1 MALLENIRLFVRVYE
16 LGSMSAAAR
25 DQRVSPAV
33 ASSRIAALEQHLAV
47 RLFQRTTRSLRPTE
61 HGEAFYAGARE
72 VIEALEAAEGR
83 VAAITG
89 SVRGLLGVAAP
100 LALGRRILA
109 PRIPEFA
116 DAHPEVRL
124 RLRLTDRNVD
134 LTGEGLDLAVFL
146 GTPEDSTL
154 KLRKI
159 CDCRRVLVASPGYVA
174 ARGMPKTGADL
185 LAGHECLILRFP
197 GAAEFRWPLD
207 TPEGTRRFAV
217 TGRLDS
223 DDGAVLTNWALAGR
237 GIALKPLFEVAAH
250 LASGALVEV
259 CEAARPAPVQLVCLT
274 THRRLQDPKR
284 KLFMDWAV
292 PVLRDA
298 VAAAEAHGPAVQE
311 PR

>member
-1 MALLENIRLFVRVYE
+1 MALLENIRLFVRVHE

-33 ASSRIAALEQHLAV
+33 ASSRIAALEEHLKV

-89 SVRGLLGVAAP
+89 SPRGLLSVAAP
-100 LALGRRILA
+100 LTLGRWLLA
-109 PRIPEFA
+109 PRVPEFA
-116 DAHPEVRL
+116 DAYPEISL
-124 RLRLTDRNVD
+124 RLRLTDRTVD
-134 LTGEGLDLAVFL
+134 LTGEGLDLSVFL

-154 KLRKI
+154 KIRKV
-159 CDCRRVLVASPGYVA
+159 CDCARVLVASPAYVA
-174 ARGMPKTGADL
+174 ERGMPRTGDDL
-185 LAGHECLILRFP
+185 MAGHDCLILRYP
-197 GAAEFRWPLD
+197 GAAEFRWRLA
-207 TPEGTRRFAV
+207 TPDGPRRFGV
-217 TGRLDS
+217 SGQLDS
-223 DDGAVLTNWALAGR
+223 DDGDVLTDWALAGR
-237 GIALKPLFEVAAH
+237 GVALKPVFEVADH

-259 CEAARPAPVQLVCLT
+259 CEQARPEPVQLACLY

-284 KLFMDWAV
+284 KLFLDWAA

-298 VAAAEAHGPAVQE
+298 VSAAEAVRQD